1 MKIDITTTYESAAY
15 WGSKTYGAI
24 FVKDKAHIPTVISY
38 LIEKDSDWEY
48 YAKLVQPLPAY
59 STINDLK
66 RKCGYT
72 GKTLIPDMV
81 AFMRAMEN
89 QGIEVFVLIDNENSN
104 L

>member
-1 MKIDITTTYESAAY
+1 MKIQITTTYESAAY

-24 FVKDKAHIPTVISY
+24 FVKNKDHIHTVLSY
-38 LIEKDSDWEY
+38 LVEKDGDWEY

-59 STINDLK
+59 STINDLN

-72 GKTLIPDMV
+72 GKTLICDMV
-81 AFMRAMEN
+81 AFMRDMEN
-89 QGIEVFVLIDNENSN
+89 QGIEIFVLINNENSN